1 MKMTPVAQTAGVYA
15 TRIHILEGSFMRLSD
30 VLTLTRARFV
40 SATGSPNLE
49 VRAGFAADLMS
60 DALRYDLSGAL
71 LVSGL
76 ATPQVVRTAEMA
88 DVAAIL
94 MVRDKVPPSEA
105 LDLAEE
111 LGIPFLTTQLTM
123 FETCGRLCA
132 GGLPPCERCN
142 GHK

>member
-1 MKMTPVAQTAGVYA
+1 
-15 TRIHILEGSFMRLSD
+15 MRLHEIMS
-30 VLTLTRARFV
+30 LTRGRSI
-40 SATGSPNLE
+40 SANINPTLE

-94 MVRDKVPPSEA
+94 MVRGKVPAQET
-105 LDLAEE
+105 LDLADE
-111 LGIPFLTTQLTM
+111 LGIAFLGSEMTM
-123 FETCGRLCA
+123 FEACGRLLA
-132 GGLPPCERCN
+132 AGLPACKRFN
-142 GHK
+142 G

>member
-1 MKMTPVAQTAGVYA
+1 
-15 TRIHILEGSFMRLSD
+15 MRLRE
-30 VLTLTRARFV
+30 VLTLTQARFV
-40 SATGSPNLE
+40 SANVGPDVE

-94 MVRDKVPPSEA
+94 MVRDKTPPPEA
-105 LDLAEE
+105 LELAEE
-111 LGIPFLTTQLTM
+111 VGIPFMSTQLTM
-123 FETCGRLCA
+123 FETCGKLFA
-132 GGLPPCERCN
+132 GGLPACERCN
-142 GHK
+142 GYK

>member
-1 MKMTPVAQTAGVYA
+1 
-15 TRIHILEGSFMRLSD
+15 MRLRD
-30 VLTLTRARFV
+30 VLALTQAHFV
-40 SATGSPNLE
+40 SANVSPQTE

-60 DALRYDLSGAL
+60 DALRYDLSSAL

-94 MVRDKVPPSEA
+94 LVRDKIPPPEA

-111 LGIPFLTTQLTM
+111 VGIPFMSTQLTM
-123 FETCGRLCA
+123 FETCGRLFA
-132 GGLPPCERCN
+132 GGLPACERCN